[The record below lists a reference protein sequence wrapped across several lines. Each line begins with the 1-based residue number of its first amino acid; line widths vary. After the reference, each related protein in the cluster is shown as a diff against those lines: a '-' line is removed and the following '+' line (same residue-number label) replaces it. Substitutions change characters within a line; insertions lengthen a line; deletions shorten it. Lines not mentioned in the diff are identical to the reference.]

1 MSLLK
6 NENQKKLMLIS
17 VILNSLCAV
26 IFMPIITRSY
36 GADDLSIITTVIF
49 IGVMFGMIDSV
60 RPVYVHGF
68 SSLSFISVKDVFFYP
83 LFFNLILSLAL
94 FFFVY
99 TLSIFSNTDCFFIFI
114 SALLYLTS
122 MPFLGFLDSKGM
134 VGFSSLLRAVSVFII
149 YFQYSVVNY
158 FNFVSIPLVVSNVV
172 FLFFSI
178 FACFRFLKN
187 GKSDFN
193 YSVFKRIIK
202 TFGQNVFKLIID
214 FTDRLF
220 VAKFVGGDF
229 VGVYNAIYELSSK
242 SNFIS
247 SVYSSYNYPQ
257 LCLKKIREVRFVST
271 GNCISLFL
279 LILSVLCWFFGDIF
293 MSFYLGEGFSN
304 TGSDVAIM
312 LSISAIYSLSFFYQ
326 SIFRANDRFG
336 ELTKLFSFSA
346 ILGLTLIFPLYT
358 GLGIKG
364 IYISLFILKSPGA
377 ICSFFYS
384 ASDGNTLFNIG
395 SKMLPLIITSIFFH
409 FVVSYG

>member
-1 MSLLK
+1 MLK

-99 TLSIFSNTDCFFIFI
+99 TLNIFSNTDCFFIFI
-114 SALLYLTS
+114 SAFLYLTS

-384 ASDGNTLFNIG
+384 ASNGNTLFNIS